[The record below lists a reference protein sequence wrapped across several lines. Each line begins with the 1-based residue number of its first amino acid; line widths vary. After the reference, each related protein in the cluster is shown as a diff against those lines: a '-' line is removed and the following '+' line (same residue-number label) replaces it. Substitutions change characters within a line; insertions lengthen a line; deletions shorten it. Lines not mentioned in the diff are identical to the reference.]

1 MNTVTLVLYFTLAGA
16 MHTSKAPQP
25 DMETCQKEAQAFM
38 QLKNT
43 TLQPKH
49 AECKTKKAKAAKPQ
63 ATALNL
69 KAMT

>member
-1 MNTVTLVLYFTLAGA
+1 MNTATLVLYFTLAGS
-16 MHTSKAPQP
+16 MQVSKVPQP
-25 DMETCQKEAQAFM
+25 DLETCQREAQAFM

-43 TLQPKH
+43 TMQPKH
-49 AECKTKKAKAAKPQ
+49 AECKAKKVKAAKPQ